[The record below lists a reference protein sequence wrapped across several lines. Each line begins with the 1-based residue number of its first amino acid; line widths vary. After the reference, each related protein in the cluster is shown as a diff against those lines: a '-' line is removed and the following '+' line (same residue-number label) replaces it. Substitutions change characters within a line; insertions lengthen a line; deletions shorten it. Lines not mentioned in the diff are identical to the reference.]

1 MGLTFGDDAQVQASR
16 DAVKK
21 DGTLAGPSSR
31 RSPEAA
37 DA

>member
-21 DGTLAGPSSR
+21 DGTLAGPSSQEI
-31 RSPEAA
+31 SGGGGA
-37 DA
+37 